1 MKVTKLIREYVEKSV
16 EEAYPLQNIPE
27 FDLVNSR
34 FQEACEIYPQKCE
47 DFCRD
52 LARSLKQEY
61 DIPDDWTFEFRQG
74 INLLNCSTY
83 NSDLSLK
90 NRAHLN
96 EIREKRKK
104 TTDEILLSLE
114 LGANREELNR
124 MISSLTAEEDA
135 NDQNCKH

>member
-1 MKVTKLIREYVEKSV
+1 MKVTKLIREYIEKSV

-34 FQEACEIYPQKCE
+34 FQEACKIYTQKCE

-61 DIPDDWTFEFRQG
+61 DIPEDWTFEFRQG
-74 INLLNCSTY
+74 INILAYTAY
-83 NSDLSLK
+83 KSDLYLK
-90 NRAHLN
+90 NNAYLE

-104 TTDEILLSLE
+104 TTNEILLSLE

-124 MISSLTAEEDA
+124 MISSLTAEEDV
-135 NDQNCKH
+135 ND